1 MSDFN
6 EEEQALEPVVVAE
19 SEKINESAENSMA
32 KQKKSLPHSSKKGLI
47 VLGVIGVIGICV
59 FIFNRVQEAKAPVML
74 NQNFFSIYDSIT
86 NSNSAT
92 KISAKTDYIAVL
104 YIEGTIEE
112 KNKTYD
118 QQWLLDTIYTLQD
131 DYKNNGIL
139 LFINSPGGGVYES
152 DEVYLAL
159 MDYKDQ
165 TGRPIVA
172 YFGSMAASGGYYI
185 GCAAD
190 EIYANRNTLTGSI
203 GVIAGQVIDVTDF
216 LSDHGIQVHTF
227 TAGKNKAML
236 SLGKE
241 ITPEHRD
248 IMLSVANECY
258 EQFVEIVADSRT
270 LPLETV
276 KQIADGRIYTA
287 KQALAN
293 GLIDS
298 IGSFDDAITFM
309 EDEYFDGT
317 DMYIEHLEVPTK
329 INFYDYFNSY
339 AEAFSNAM
347 TSTEQKMLEA
357 VKNEVGLP
365 DTMSYPAY
373 YFSR

>member
-112 KNKTYD
+112 KNKTYN

>member
-329 INFYDYFNSY
+329 INFYDYFKSY

>member
-19 SEKINESAENSMA
+19 SEKKNESAENSMA

-118 QQWLLDTIYTLQD
+118 QQWLLDTIYTIQD

>member
-1 MSDFN
+1 MSDIN
-6 EEEQALEPVVVAE
+6 EEEKSLETIATIASDKTKE
-19 SEKINESAENSMA
+19 SPDSSKA
-32 KQKKSLPHSSKKGLI
+32 KQKKPLPPSSKKGLI
-47 VLGVIGVIGICV
+47 VLGFIAVIGVCT
-59 FIFNRVQEAKAPVML
+59 FIFTRVQEAKAPVIL
-74 NQNFFSIYDSIT
+74 NQDFFSLYNSLS
-86 NSNSAT
+86 NSNSGT
-92 KISAKTDYIAVL
+92 KISAKTNYIAVL
-104 YIEGTIEE
+104 HVEGTIEE
-112 KNKTYD
+112 KNKTYN
-118 QQWLLDTIYTLQD
+118 QQWLLDTITTLQN

-159 MDYKDQ
+159 MNYKEQ
-165 TGRPIVA
+165 TERPVVA

-203 GVIAGQVIDVTDF
+203 GVIAGQVIDVTGF
-216 LSDHGIQVHTF
+216 LSEHGIQVHTF

-241 ITPEHRD
+241 ITPEHTD

-258 EQFVEIVADSRT
+258 DQFVEIVADSRN
-270 LPLETV
+270 LSIETV

-287 KQALAN
+287 KQALNN

-298 IGSFDDAITFM
+298 ISSFEEAITYM
-309 EDEYFDGT
+309 KDGYFDGA
-317 DMYIEHLEVPTK
+317 DLYIEHLQVPTK
-329 INFYDYFNSY
+329 SSFYDYFNSY
-339 AEAFSNAM
+339 AEAFSNAR
-347 TSTEQKMLEA
+347 TSTEQKILEA

-365 DTMSYPAY
+365 ETISYPAY
-373 YFSR
+373 YYSR

>member
-258 EQFVEIVADSRT
+258 EQFVEIVADRRT